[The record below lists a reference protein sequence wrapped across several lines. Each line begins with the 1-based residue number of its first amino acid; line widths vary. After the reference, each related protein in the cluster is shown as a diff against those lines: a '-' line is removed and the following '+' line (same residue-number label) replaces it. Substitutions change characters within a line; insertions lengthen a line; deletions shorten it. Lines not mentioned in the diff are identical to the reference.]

1 MNDPI
6 RTQQRFRRGHRR
18 GERLGFTLLELLL
31 TLSMTVVLMTLVNA
45 AFDFYAFDM
54 DSSDADMRRTMLA
67 SAVMQMIED
76 DLRASLHPEP
86 LDTAALEELLS
97 STAGAASGLSGGG
110 GGGAGDDSGDAAAA
124 GLDDPSIEEDT
135 SSIETG
141 TTVLLSPGLIGNQFQ
156 LQIDT
161 SRLPR
166 LEEYSVMMDVDPGN
180 LNDLPSD
187 LKTVTYFVQQAE
199 AYGVDDPLAKLD
211 DSTSTGS
218 GGLVRRVLD
227 RQAST
232 FAALSG
238 NINSLNQTGELL
250 APEVMGI
257 EFSYWDG
264 MIWQI
269 QWNSDE
275 LGELPLAVKIQMSM
289 VDPLVDAN
297 EQVPRL
303 FSHVVRLPMAK
314 IIEEEEDEELAE
326 AGL

>member
-1 MNDPI
+1 MNPPT
-6 RTQQRFRRGHRR
+6 RARERFVRGRRR
-18 GERLGFTLLELLL
+18 GFTLLELLL

-67 SAVMQMIED
+67 SAVMQMVED

-86 LDTAALEELLS
+86 LDTAALAELLS
-97 STAGAASGLSGGG
+97 STAGAATGQSGGDG
-110 GGGAGDDSGDAAAA
+110 GDAGDAAAA
-124 GLDDPSIEEDT
+124 GLDDASMEEDMSTIDSGT
-135 SSIETG
+135 S
-141 TTVLLSPGLIGNQFQ
+141 VLQTPGLIGNQFQ

-180 LNDLPSD
+180 LADVPSD

-199 AYGVDDPLAKLD
+199 SYGVDDPLAKLD
-211 DSTSTGS
+211 GNTSTGS

-238 NINSLNQTGELL
+238 NMNSLNQTGELL
-250 APEVMGI
+250 APEVTGI

-264 MIWQI
+264 LVWQI
-269 QWNSDE
+269 EWNSDE
-275 LGELPLAVKIQMSM
+275 LGELPLAVKIQMAM
-289 VDPLVDAN
+289 IDPLVDAN
-297 EQVPRL
+297 EQEPRL

-314 IIEEEEDEELAE
+314 MIEEEEEDDLSE
-326 AGL
+326 AGI